1 MLSITSAT
9 DRRKLGYACALIA
22 VMLTGCDTARMS
34 PDQQQFQKQSAR
46 ARECREMQDKL
57 VGEQPLSPD
66 RTEDIAKAMEK
77 AGCAARL
84 PRP

>member
-1 MLSITSAT
+1 
-9 DRRKLGYACALIA
+9 
-22 VMLTGCDTARMS
+22 MS